1 VKNPHAVALGRL
13 GGAKGGQARSAS
25 LSPDR
30 RREIARATAA
40 ARWTGSLPDML
51 RSAFWNYSF
60 EELNIAD
67 HRDLIIFQVLAS
79 GSSEQKAWLRRR
91 LGDDEIERW
100 IRARKARG
108 LTVVQV
114 SAWIPAATVKR
125 WHLADPNA
133 ITWEARV

>member
-30 RREIARATAA
+30 RREIARAAAA

-60 EELNIAD
+60 EELNIVD
-67 HRDLIIFQVLAS
+67 HRGLIIFQVLAS

-114 SAWIPAATVKR
+114 SAWIPAATAKR

>member
-1 VKNPHAVALGRL
+1 MKNPHAVALGRL

-30 RREIARATAA
+30 RREIARAAAA

>member
-30 RREIARATAA
+30 RREIARAAAA

-67 HRDLIIFQVLAS
+67 HRGLIIFQVLAS